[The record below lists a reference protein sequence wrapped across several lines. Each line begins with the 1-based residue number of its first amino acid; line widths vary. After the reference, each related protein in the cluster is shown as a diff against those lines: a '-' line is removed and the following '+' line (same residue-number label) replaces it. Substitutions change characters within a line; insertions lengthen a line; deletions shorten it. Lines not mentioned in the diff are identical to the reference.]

1 MATTPKRLD
10 VTELDFDE
18 IKDNLKVFL
27 KGQTEFTD
35 YDFEGSGMNILL
47 DTLAYNTHYLAYNAN
62 MLANEMFLDSSSL
75 RSSIVSHAKTLG
87 YVPTSARAST
97 AVVEIALNTTN
108 ASATMN
114 AGTVFNTTIDGTSFT
129 FVNTED
135 VTETN
140 IGSSIVFSD
149 VTLYEGTYVTSRYT
163 VDTQDVEQRFLI
175 NDNRVDTRTLTVKVQ
190 NSSSDSTTTSY
201 TLATDIASVTST
213 STVYFLQ
220 EVESGKFE
228 VYFGDGVIGKALSD
242 DNIVLLQYVVTNKA
256 EGNGASTFISA
267 GAIDTVTNVGVTT
280 ISNSVGGS
288 EPESLSSIKL
298 NAPLDYSSQG
308 RCVTF
313 EDYKTYVKQ
322 LFPNTQA
329 VAVFGGESGSFDTSL
344 GVVAT
349 PEYGK
354 VFISVKS
361 TTGQNLTETQK
372 ETLKSNLQPF
382 TVASITPVIV
392 DPETLFL
399 ILNSTVKYNSSAT
412 TKSTETISTNVRAT
426 IESFND
432 DDLKTFNGIFRHSK
446 LTGQIDDTDTAITS
460 NTLNVTLSKLF
471 TPDTTQSKGYNIYYN
486 NKFFNPHTE
495 HNKASGGI
503 IASTGFGISGQTGLE
518 FFFDDD
524 GAGNLR
530 IYRLVGGLRTYY
542 SSTAGTVDYTNGT
555 ITINPLFI
563 SSVSNYDGSTQN
575 QIRITSIPD
584 SLDVVPKRNQL
595 LEIDTVN
602 STVQSQVDTIS
613 VGNDSGNVSF
623 TTTSSTASTSSY

>member
-1 MATTPKRLD
+1 MDPANPKRLN
-10 VTELDFDE
+10 VTDLDFDD

-47 DTLAYNTHYLAYNAN
+47 DTLAYNTHYLAFNAN
-62 MLANEMFLDSSSL
+62 MLANEMFLDSSAL
-75 RSSIVSHAKTLG
+75 RSSVVSHAKTLG

-108 ASATMN
+108 ASATMD
-114 AGTVFNTTIDGTSFT
+114 AGTVFNTTIDGTAFT
-129 FVNTED
+129 FVNTSD
-135 VTETN
+135 VTATN
-140 IGSSIVFSD
+140 IGNTIVFSD
-149 VTLYEGTYVTSRYT
+149 ITLYEGTYVTSRYT

-190 NSSSDSTTTSY
+190 NSSSDSTTTTY

-228 VYFGDGVIGKALSD
+228 VYFGDGVIGKVLSD

-256 EGNGASTFISA
+256 EGNGATTFTSA

-280 ISNSVGGS
+280 ISNSIGGS
-288 EPESLSSIKL
+288 EPETISSIKL

-329 VAVFGGESGSFDTSL
+329 VAVFGGESGSFDTRSL
-344 GVVAT
+344 GVVST

-372 ETLKSNLQPF
+372 ETLKSDLQPF

-392 DPETLFL
+392 DPETMFI

-412 TKSTETISTNVRAT
+412 TKSSETISTNVRTT

-446 LTGQIDDTDTAITS
+446 LTGLIDDTDTAITS

-503 IASTGFGISGQTGLE
+503 VSSTGFGISGQTGLE

-542 SSTAGTVDYTNGT
+542 SSTAG
-555 ITINPLFI
+555 
-563 SSVSNYDGSTQN
+563 
-575 QIRITSIPD
+575 
-584 SLDVVPKRNQL
+584 
-595 LEIDTVN
+595 N
-602 STVQSQVDTIS
+602 S
-613 VGNDSGNVSF
+613 
-623 TTTSSTASTSSY
+623 

>member
-1 MATTPKRLD
+1 MAANPKRLN
-10 VTELDFDE
+10 VTDLDFDD

-190 NSSSDSTTTSY
+190 NSSSDSTTTTY
-201 TLATDIASVTST
+201 TLASDIASVTST

-256 EGNGASTFISA
+256 EGNGASTFTSA

-280 ISNSVGGS
+280 ISNSIGGS

-344 GVVAT
+344 GVVST

-372 ETLKSNLQPF
+372 ETLKSDLQPF

-412 TKSTETISTNVRAT
+412 TKSAETISTNVRTT

-503 IASTGFGISGQTGLE
+503 VASTGFGISGQTGLE

-530 IYRLVGGLRTYY
+530 IYRLVSGIRTYY
-542 SSTAGTVDYTNGT
+542 NSTAGTVDYTNGS

-563 SSVSNYDGSTQN
+563 SSVSNYDGSTQT
-575 QIRITSIPD
+575 QIRVTSIPD

-602 STVQSQVDTIS
+602 STVLSQVDTVS

-623 TTTSSTASTSSY
+623 TTTSSTPTSSSY

>member
-1 MATTPKRLD
+1 M
-10 VTELDFDE
+10 
-18 IKDNLKVFL
+18 
-27 KGQTEFTD
+27 
-35 YDFEGSGMNILL
+35 
-47 DTLAYNTHYLAYNAN
+47 
-62 MLANEMFLDSSSL
+62 
-75 RSSIVSHAKTLG
+75 
-87 YVPTSARAST
+87 
-97 AVVEIALNTTN
+97 
-108 ASATMN
+108 
-114 AGTVFNTTIDGTSFT
+114 
-129 FVNTED
+129 
-135 VTETN
+135 
-140 IGSSIVFSD
+140 
-149 VTLYEGTYVTSRYT
+149 
-163 VDTQDVEQRFLI
+163 
-175 NDNRVDTRTLTVKVQ
+175 
-190 NSSSDSTTTSY
+190 
-201 TLATDIASVTST
+201 
-213 STVYFLQ
+213 YFLQ

-228 VYFGDGVIGKALSD
+228 VYFGDGVVGKALSD

-256 EGNGASTFISA
+256 EGNGATTFTSA

-280 ISNSVGGS
+280 ISSSIGGS
-288 EPESLSSIKL
+288 EPETISSIKL

-344 GVVAT
+344 GVVST

-372 ETLKSNLQPF
+372 ETLKSDLQPF

-412 TKSTETISTNVRAT
+412 TKSAETISTNVRTT

-446 LTGQIDDTDTAITS
+446 LTGLIDDTDTAITS

-503 IASTGFGISGQTGLE
+503 VSSTGFGISGQTGLE

-542 SSTAGTVDYTNGT
+542 SSTAGTVDYENGSII
-555 ITINPLFI
+555 ITPLFI
-563 SSVSNYDGSTQN
+563 SSVSNYDGSTQT
-575 QIRITSIPD
+575 QIRVTSIPD

-602 STVQSQVDTIS
+602 STVQSQVDTVS

-623 TTTSSTASTSSY
+623 TTTSSTPTSSSY